1 MRGGRLRLIATIT
14 DYPWLRTFPLTKLDG
29 GFIRPVYRVHPRF
42 SGGVGGSGRRLI
54 PGDYVPYPVC
64 TDDAREA
71 GEIVVGGYNVMAGD
85 RDDPATTAEASD
97 AVGWVHTGDVGWL
110 DDAGNLRIT
119 DRIKDHYIA
128 GGFNVDPAEVENV
141 LTARP
146 RSRVSP

>member
-1 MRGGRLRLIATIT
+1 M
-14 DYPWLRTFPLTKLDG
+14 
-29 GFIRPVYRVHPRF
+29 
-42 SGGVGGSGRRLI
+42 
-54 PGDYVPYPVC
+54 
-64 TDDAREA
+64 
-71 GEIVVGGYNVMAGD
+71 GGYNVMAGN